1 MSSVTFETSS
11 PVPTK
16 LLRVSIIILFDIFP
30 EDITFPSVP
39 YFFISSSIDVPFLLA
54 TSFNL
59 LVNLSVV
66 IPASFTFFM
75 N

>member
-16 LLRVSIIILFDIFP
+16 LLRVSIIMLFDIFP
-30 EDITFPSVP
+30 EDITFPRVP
-39 YFFISSSIDVPFLLA
+39 YFFMRSSTDVPFLLA

-59 LVNLSVV
+59 SVNLSVV